1 MMENIADTLKSVEI
15 TTEKEIIITNTTTTT
30 TTTATTTTTTITNNQ
45 DIIINENKEIIINE
59 KDIEEG
65 RDLDNESGRSLAYFE
80 KILKLE
86 PIVGADVIEIATVLG
101 WRVVVKKGLYK
112 VGDPV
117 VYCEIDSILPPWQYF
132 IDDKMDSRGFKI
144 KTIKLRGEISQ
155 GYCIP
160 VKELVNHPHKK
171 IKPIY
176 HQERLDEIIYLLDE
190 ESNEQIPIEMGRNL
204 TDFIG
209 IKKIAE
215 YVQIPRNVN
224 GSNRKVY
231 TFPTF
236 IKKTDQTR
244 IQSVPHYFN
253 VHQDLLWE
261 VTEKLEGSSITVFK
275 KGDKCGV
282 CSRNFLL
289 KDFEGSD
296 IHQAVIED
304 LDLLNRLSSTD
315 LNIALQGEI
324 LGPKIQGNIYQLRKN
339 YYKIFDIFLIDSQ
352 RYATHDERIEILKTL
367 KLNPSDHMAPVISKN
382 FSLKDKTLSDILD
395 MANGFSILKESK
407 PKVLREGLV
416 FKSTSTI
423 GSANQSVV
431 SFKAISNQYLLK
443 KK

>member
-1 MMENIADTLKSVEI
+1 MENIETTLKSVEI
-15 TTEKEIIITNTTTTT
+15 TSSTITTNKENQEIVIVVEEKKEIII
-30 TTTATTTTTTITNNQ
+30 
-45 DIIINENKEIIINE
+45 DE
-59 KDIEEG
+59 KDIEDG

-101 WRVVVKKGLYK
+101 WRVIVKKGLYK

-160 VKELVNHPHKK
+160 IKELINHPHKK

-176 HQERLDEIIYLLDE
+176 NQEKLDEIIHLLDE
-190 ESNEQIPIEMGRNL
+190 ESNEKISIEMGRNL

-209 IKKIAE
+209 IKKITE
-215 YVQIPRNVN
+215 YIQIPRNVN
-224 GSNRKVY
+224 GSNRKAY
-231 TFPTF
+231 TFPSF

-253 VHQDLLWE
+253 VHEELEWE

-275 KGDKCGV
+275 KGDKTGI
-282 CSRNFLL
+282 CSRNFQIE
-289 KDFEGSD
+289 DIEGSD
-296 IHQAVIED
+296 ISQAVIED
-304 LDLLNRLSSTD
+304 LDLINRLLTTD

-352 RYATHDERIEILKTL
+352 RYATHDERVEILNTL
-367 KLNPSDHMAPVISKN
+367 KLKPSDHMAPIISKN
-382 FSLKDKTLSDILD
+382 FSLKGKTLSDILE
-395 MANGFSILKESK
+395 MANGFSMLKESK
-407 PKVLREGLV
+407 PKVQREGLV

-423 GSANQSVV
+423 GSANQSVI

>member
-1 MMENIADTLKSVEI
+1 MMENIEETLKLVEI
-15 TTEKEIIITNTTTTT
+15 TDTTTTTTNTTTT
-30 TTTATTTTTTITNNQ
+30 NNQ
-45 DIIINENKEIIINE
+45 EVIIINEKKEIIINE
-59 KDIEEG
+59 NDIEEG

-80 KILKLE
+80 RILKLE
-86 PIVGADVIEIATVLG
+86 AIVGADVIEIATVLG

-160 VKELVNHPHKK
+160 IKELINHPHKK
-171 IKPIY
+171 IKAVYKEEEDNNNETIV
-176 HQERLDEIIYLLDE
+176 HLLDE
-190 ESNEQIPIEMGRNL
+190 DSNEKIPIEMGRNL

-209 IKKIAE
+209 IKKITE

-224 GSNRKVY
+224 GSNRKAY
-231 TFPTF
+231 TFPSF
-236 IKKTDQTR
+236 IKRTDQTR
-244 IQSVPHYFN
+244 IQSVPHYFDL
-253 VHQDLLWE
+253 HQDLLWE

-275 KGDKCGV
+275 KGKESGV
-282 CSRNFLL
+282 CSRNFLIE
-289 KDFEGSD
+289 DFQGSD

-304 LDLLNRLSSTD
+304 LDLLNRLSTID

-339 YYKIFDIFLIDSQ
+339 YFKIFDIFLIDSQ
-352 RYATHDERIEILKTL
+352 RYATHDERIEILNSL
-367 KLNPSDHMAPVISKN
+367 KLTPSDHMAPVISN
-382 FSLKDKTLSDILD
+382 SFSLKGKTLSDILD

-407 PKVLREGLV
+407 PKILREGLV

-423 GSANQSVV
+423 GSVNQSVV

>member
-1 MMENIADTLKSVEI
+1 MMENIEETLKLVEI
-15 TTEKEIIITNTTTTT
+15 TNTTETITTTTT
-30 TTTATTTTTTITNNQ
+30 TTTTNNQ
-45 DIIINENKEIIINE
+45 EIIINEKKEIIINE
-59 KDIEEG
+59 NDIEEG

-80 KILKLE
+80 RILKLE
-86 PIVGADVIEIATVLG
+86 AIVGADVIEIATVLG

-160 VKELVNHPHKK
+160 IKELLNHPHKK
-171 IKPIY
+171 IKAIY
-176 HQERLDEIIYLLDE
+176 KQEEEGNGNGNGNEIIHSLLDE

-209 IKKIAE
+209 IKKITE
-215 YVQIPRNVN
+215 YIQIPRNVN
-224 GSNRKVY
+224 GSNRKAY
-231 TFPTF
+231 TFPSF

-261 VTEKLEGSSITVFK
+261 VTEKLEGSSITVYK
-275 KGDKCGV
+275 KGQKSGV
-282 CSRNFLL
+282 CTRNFQIE
-289 KDFEGSD
+289 DFQGSD

-304 LDLLNRLSSTD
+304 LDLLNRLSTID

-339 YYKIFDIFLIDSQ
+339 YFKIFDIFLIDSQ
-352 RYATHDERIEILKTL
+352 RYATNDERIEILNSL
-367 KLNPSDHMAPVISKN
+367 KLTPSDHMAPVISNN
-382 FSLKDKTLSDILD
+382 FSLKGKTLSDILD
-395 MANGFSILKESK
+395 MANGFSMLKESK
-407 PKVLREGLV
+407 PKIQREGLV
-416 FKSTSTI
+416 FKSTSTV
-423 GSANQSVV
+423 GSVNQSVI

>member
-1 MMENIADTLKSVEI
+1 MMENIETLKSIEI
-15 TTEKEIIITNTTTTT
+15 TTEKEVTNTTTSNQEIIVEE
-30 TTTATTTTTTITNNQ
+30 TTIS
-45 DIIINENKEIIINE
+45 EKKEIIINE
-59 KDIEEG
+59 EDIEEG

-80 KILKLE
+80 RILKLE

-112 VGDPV
+112 IGDPV

-160 VKELVNHPHKK
+160 IKELINHPHKK
-171 IKPIY
+171 IKAIY
-176 HQERLDEIIYLLDE
+176 NQERSEEIIHLLDE

-209 IKKIAE
+209 IKKITE

-224 GSNRKVY
+224 GSNRKAY
-231 TFPTF
+231 TFPSF

-244 IQSVPHYFN
+244 IQSVPHYFD

-275 KGDKCGV
+275 HGDKTGI
-282 CSRNFLL
+282 CSRNFRIEEY
-289 KDFEGSD
+289 EGSD
-296 IHQAVIED
+296 IHQAVIQD
-304 LDLLNRLSSTD
+304 LDLLNRLSTTN

-339 YYKIFDIFLIDSQ
+339 YYKIFDIYLINSQ
-352 RYATHDERIEILKTL
+352 RYATHDERIEILNTL
-367 KLNPSDHMAPVISKN
+367 KLNPSDHMVPVISKN
-382 FSLKDKTLSDILD
+382 FSLKGKTLSDILD
-395 MANGFSILKESK
+395 MANGFSMLKESK
-407 PKVLREGLV
+407 PKVQREGLV

-423 GSANQSVV
+423 GSANQSVK

>member
-1 MMENIADTLKSVEI
+1 MMENIEETLKLVEI
-15 TTEKEIIITNTTTTT
+15 TDTTTTT
-30 TTTATTTTTTITNNQ
+30 TTNTTTTNNQ
-45 DIIINENKEIIINE
+45 EVIIINEKQEIIINEN
-59 KDIEEG
+59 DIEEG

-80 KILKLE
+80 RILKLE
-86 PIVGADVIEIATVLG
+86 AIVGADVIEIATVLG

-160 VKELVNHPHKK
+160 IKELINHPHKK
-171 IKPIY
+171 IKAVY
-176 HQERLDEIIYLLDE
+176 KEEDNNNNETIIHLLDE

-209 IKKIAE
+209 IKKITE

-224 GSNRKVY
+224 GSNRKAY
-231 TFPTF
+231 TFPSF
-236 IKKTDQTR
+236 VKKTDQTR
-244 IQSVPHYFN
+244 IQSVPHYFD

-275 KGDKCGV
+275 KGEKSGV
-282 CSRNFLL
+282 CSRNFLIE
-289 KDFEGSD
+289 DFQGSD

-304 LDLLNRLSSTD
+304 LDLLNRLSTID

-339 YYKIFDIFLIDSQ
+339 YFKIFDIFLIDSQ
-352 RYATHDERIEILKTL
+352 RYATHDERIEILNSL
-367 KLNPSDHMAPVISKN
+367 KLTPSDHMAPVISNN
-382 FSLKDKTLSDILD
+382 FSLKGKTLSDILD
-395 MANGFSILKESK
+395 MANGFSMLKESK
-407 PKVLREGLV
+407 PKILREGLV

-423 GSANQSVV
+423 GSVNQSVI

>member
-1 MMENIADTLKSVEI
+1 MMENIEETLKLVEI
-15 TTEKEIIITNTTTTT
+15 TDTTTTT
-30 TTTATTTTTTITNNQ
+30 TTNNQ
-45 DIIINENKEIIINE
+45 EVIIINEKKEIIINE
-59 KDIEEG
+59 NDIEEG

-80 KILKLE
+80 RILKLE
-86 PIVGADVIEIATVLG
+86 AIVGADVIEIATVLG

-160 VKELVNHPHKK
+160 IKELINHPHKK
-171 IKPIY
+171 IKAVYKEEDNNNETIV
-176 HQERLDEIIYLLDE
+176 HLLDE
-190 ESNEQIPIEMGRNL
+190 DSNEKIPIEMGRNL

-209 IKKIAE
+209 IKKITE

-224 GSNRKVY
+224 GSNRKAY
-231 TFPTF
+231 TFPSF
-236 IKKTDQTR
+236 IKRTDQTR
-244 IQSVPHYFN
+244 IQSVPHYFDL
-253 VHQDLLWE
+253 HQDLLWE

-275 KGDKCGV
+275 KGKESGV
-282 CSRNFLL
+282 CSRNFLIE
-289 KDFEGSD
+289 DFQGSD

-304 LDLLNRLSSTD
+304 LDLLNRLSTID

-339 YYKIFDIFLIDSQ
+339 YFKIFDIFLIDSQ
-352 RYATHDERIEILKTL
+352 RYATHDERIEILNSL
-367 KLNPSDHMAPVISKN
+367 KLTPSDHMAPVISN
-382 FSLKDKTLSDILD
+382 SFSLKGKTLSDILD

-407 PKVLREGLV
+407 PKILREGLV

-423 GSANQSVV
+423 GSVNQSVV